1 MEAHNLLL
9 SLRKSGFTI
18 KAKNSQLQV
27 SPAGG
32 LTNTLKQ
39 SIRDGKAD
47 ILCALHRE
55 DELRRLVHL
64 VGEHH
69 GFKQEDYDEA
79 IQHALEDQ
87 VLALTCFAALARQA
101 GLI

>member
-55 DELRRLVHL
+55 DELKRLVNL
-64 VGEHH
+64 LCSHH
-69 GFKQEDYDEA
+69 SFSQEDYTE
-79 IQHALEDQ
+79 ALELALGDQ
-87 VLALTCFAALARQA
+87 VNAVVCLTTLARQV
-101 GLI
+101 GLT